1 LQRKDFGEFPQPGVM
16 HGAPFANHAAMSKKP
31 GRAFV
36 GISGYIYPNWRGV
49 FYPRGLPAR
58 RELEYAS
65 RQFNSIELN
74 GTFYSLKSP
83 AVFSRWYDETPDDFL
98 FAIKGSRFITHML
111 KLIGI
116 ETALANFLASGVL
129 ELGRKTGPFL
139 WQFPAT
145 YAFDA
150 DRVERFLAML
160 PQNTT
165 DAEAIAR
172 EHDHRLKRGA
182 SIVASEHVQY
192 RHAFEIRHP
201 SWFCDEFYELL
212 RAYDAALVLAD
223 TAGKFPYD
231 EVITTNF
238 VYVRLHGS
246 TQLYVSGYDD
256 PELETW
262 ADRIRGWS
270 RLGMDSYTYF
280 DNDAKV
286 YAPRDARNLA
296 EKVAE
301 SDEKIGNQRASCR

>member
-1 LQRKDFGEFPQPGVM
+1 MASQS
-16 HGAPFANHAAMSKKP
+16 HAY
-31 GRAFV
+31 V
-36 GISGYIYPNWRGV
+36 GISGYIYPTWRGV

-83 AVFSRWYDETPDDFL
+83 AVFSRWYDQTPDDFL

-116 ETALANFLASGVL
+116 ETALSNFFASGIL
-129 ELGRKTGPFL
+129 ELGSKTGPFL

-145 YAFDA
+145 WSFDA
-150 DRVERFLAML
+150 GRVERFLAML
-160 PQNTT
+160 PQSTE
-165 DAEAIAR
+165 DAEVIAR
-172 EHDHRLKRGA
+172 EHDQRLKRGA
-182 SIVASEHVQY
+182 TISAKERVSY

-201 SWFCDEFYELL
+201 SWFCQEFYDLL
-212 RAYDAALVLAD
+212 RAYDAALVLSD
-223 TAGKFPYD
+223 SAGKFPYA
-231 EVITTNF
+231 EEITADF

-246 TQLYVSGYDD
+246 KQLYVSGYSDQ
-256 PELETW
+256 ELESW
-262 ADRIRGWS
+262 AKRIRDWS
-270 RLGMDSYTYF
+270 RRGLDAYIYF

-296 EKVAE
+296 
-301 SDEKIGNQRASCR
+301 DKIRGLPA

>member
-1 LQRKDFGEFPQPGVM
+1 MPKQ
-16 HGAPFANHAAMSKKP
+16 P
-31 GRAFV
+31 GRAYV

-58 RELEYAS
+58 RELEFAS
-65 RQFNSIELN
+65 RRFNSIELN

-83 AVFSRWYDETPDDFL
+83 AVFSRWYDETPENFL

-116 ETALANFLASGVL
+116 ETALANFLASGIL
-129 ELGRKTGPFL
+129 DLGRKTGPFL

-145 YAFDA
+145 YAFDPG
-150 DRVERFLAML
+150 RIERFLAML
-160 PQNTT
+160 PRHSG
-165 DAEAIAR
+165 DAEMIAR

-182 SIVASEHVQY
+182 TATAREHVHY

-212 RAYDAALVLAD
+212 RAFDAALVLAD
-223 TAGKFPYD
+223 TAGKFPYAD
-231 EVITTNF
+231 EITADF

-246 TQLYVSGYDD
+246 TQLYVSGYRDQ
-256 PELETW
+256 ELEAW
-262 ADRIRGWS
+262 ANRIREWS
-270 RLGMDSYTYF
+270 RRAMDSYTYF

-286 YAPRDARNLA
+286 YAPRDAQNLA
-296 EKVAE
+296 RKVK
-301 SDEKIGNQRASCR
+301 DLLPGKDNLLP

>member
-1 LQRKDFGEFPQPGVM
+1 VRGFSSPGERT
-16 HGAPFANHAAMSKKP
+16 GALFANHAAMPNKP

-83 AVFSRWYDETPDDFL
+83 PVYSRWYEETPHDFL

-116 ETALANFLASGVL
+116 ETGLANFFASGIL
-129 ELGRKTGPFL
+129 EFGQKTGPFL

-145 YAFDA
+145 YSFQAG
-150 DRVERFLAML
+150 RVERFLAML
-160 PQNTT
+160 PRDST
-165 DAEAIAR
+165 DAEVIAR

-182 SIVASEHVQY
+182 TVKAREHVQY

-201 SWFCDEFYELL
+201 SWFCGEFYDLL

-223 TAGKFPYD
+223 TAGKFPYA
-231 EVITTNF
+231 EEITADF

-246 TQLYVSGYDD
+246 EQLYVSGYTDD
-256 PELETW
+256 ELEYW
-262 ADRIRGWS
+262 ANLIRSWS
-270 RLGMDSYTYF
+270 RQGMDSYTYF

-296 EKVAE
+296 EKV
-301 SDEKIGNQRASCR
+301 SDLLG

>member
-1 LQRKDFGEFPQPGVM
+1 MQ
-16 HGAPFANHAAMSKKP
+16 NNP

-83 AVFSRWYDETPDDFL
+83 AVYARWYDEAPDDFL

-111 KLIGI
+111 KLVGI
-116 ETALANFLASGVL
+116 ETALANFFGSGIL
-129 ELGRKTGPFL
+129 ELGAKTGPFL

-145 YAFDA
+145 YAFDEG
-150 DRVERFLAML
+150 RVERFLAML
-160 PQNTT
+160 PRNTS
-165 DAEAIAR
+165 DAEEIAR
-172 EHDHRLKRGA
+172 EHDARLKRGA
-182 SIVASEHVQY
+182 TVKAREHVDY

-201 SWFCDEFYELL
+201 SWFCAQFYDLL

-223 TAGKFPYD
+223 TAGKFPYA
-231 EVITTNF
+231 EEITTQF

-246 TQLYVSGYDD
+246 EQLYVSGYSDA
-256 PELETW
+256 ELEYW
-262 ADRIRGWS
+262 ADLIRGWS
-270 RLGMDSYTYF
+270 SRGMDSYTYF

-286 YAPRDARNLA
+286 HAPRDAKNLA
-296 EKVAE
+296 GKVRDLA
-301 SDEKIGNQRASCR
+301 

>member
-1 LQRKDFGEFPQPGVM
+1 
-16 HGAPFANHAAMSKKP
+16 MSKEP

-36 GISGYIYPNWRGV
+36 GISGYIYPNWRCV

-83 AVFSRWYDETPDDFL
+83 TVFSRWHDETPDDFL

-116 ETALANFLASGVL
+116 ETALANFLASGIL

-150 DRVERFLAML
+150 GRVERFLAML
-160 PQNTT
+160 PRDTA

-182 SIVASEHVQY
+182 SIAARERVQY

-201 SWFCDEFYELL
+201 SWFCEEFYALL

-223 TAGKFPYD
+223 TAGKFPYA
-231 EVITTNF
+231 EEITTDF

-246 TQLYVSGYDD
+246 EQLYVSGYSDD
-256 PELETW
+256 ELDYWTNL
-262 ADRIRGWS
+262 IRGWS
-270 RLGMDSYTYF
+270 SRGMDSYTYF

-286 YAPRDARNLA
+286 YAPRDAKNLA
-296 EKVAE
+296 HKV
-301 SDEKIGNQRASCR
+301 SDLLA